1 MYFTIVG
8 TYVLFLTLLLSL
20 LTNYHLDK
28 IQQENK
34 EISLWNELVVNIE
47 TQNRDLKDLE
57 QNMILYNP
65 TRVITEGNRRKSNYR
80 RRIEII
86 DKIIEENKG
95 QIEILEDMKKECIK
109 QLSNSSSSSSSFI
122 YPMKSTTP
130 TRVNIVKM
138 D

>member
-1 MYFTIVG
+1 M
-8 TYVLFLTLLLSL
+8 
-20 LTNYHLDK
+20 
-28 IQQENK
+28 
-34 EISLWNELVVNIE
+34 WNELVVNIE

-109 QLSNSSSSSSSFI
+109 QLSNSASSSSSFSSYFI

-130 TRVNIVKM
+130 ISTRVNIVKM

>member
-1 MYFTIVG
+1 MYLTIVG
-8 TYVLFLTLLLSL
+8 TYTLFLTLLLSL
-20 LTNYHLDK
+20 LTIYHLGK

-65 TRVITEGNRRKSNYR
+65 TRVITEGNRRRDNYR

-109 QLSNSSSSSSSFI
+109 QLSTSSI
-122 YPMKSTTP
+122 YPMKSTAP
-130 TRVNIVKM
+130 LMGINIVKM
-138 D
+138 N